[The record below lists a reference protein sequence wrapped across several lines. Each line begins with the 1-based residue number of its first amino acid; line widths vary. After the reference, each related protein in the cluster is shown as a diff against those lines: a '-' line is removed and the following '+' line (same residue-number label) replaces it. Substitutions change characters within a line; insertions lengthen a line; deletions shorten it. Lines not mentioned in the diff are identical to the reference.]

1 MKYAVIYARYSCER
15 QTEQS
20 IEGQLRICNEF
31 AEKNDLRI
39 VDTYIDRAMTGTNDH
54 RPEFQRMLSDSDKP
68 QIWDIVLVYA
78 LDRFGRNSIEVAV
91 NKQRLKKNNKIL
103 ISATQRT
110 SMNIDGSKNLDG
122 IILENVMIGLA
133 EYYSAELSQKIRRG
147 LHENRT
153 KGLYS
158 GGFIP
163 FGYTV
168 KDRKVYV
175 DEDKAEIVRFIFKQY
190 AAGFTVK
197 NIVYDLNEK
206 GLTKNG
212 KPFALTTVYDI
223 LRLEKYIGICRYS
236 DGIYTN
242 IYPQI
247 VPTELFN
254 EVQMI
259 LANNKKGSSSTKADF
274 LLKGKLICGLCGAN
288 MQGESGTSKSGKV
301 KYYYKCGKRKK
312 FNTCKKA
319 ALPKEQLENLIVK
332 IIHHML
338 NEPKN
343 IDYLA
348 SEIIKANR
356 NHLSQQSVL
365 NTLIRERDD
374 LQKALSNI
382 IKAIEQG
389 LINDSMKKRMN
400 ELEEQIKILEDKIT
414 VEEYKKQK
422 ELSYENVVAYLQ
434 KAIQLKPKPLILT
447 LIQKIVVYDDRLEIF
462 FNYTKENNPDDTSRQ
477 DYLLPKCSTCY
488 GMVEM
493 FHPNPNLIPR

>member
-1 MKYAVIYARYSCER
+1 MKAVIYARYSSDNQRE
-15 QTEQS
+15 ES
-20 IEGQLRICNEF
+20 IEGQIRECMEF
-31 AEKNDLRI
+31 AERNGI
-39 VDTYIDRAMTGTNDH
+39 TVFGTYIDRALSAKTDN
-54 RPEFQRMLSDSDKP
+54 RPDFQRMIKDSYRRLFDT
-68 QIWDIVLVYA
+68 VLVWK
-78 LDRFGRNSIEVAV
+78 LDRFARNRYDSAYYKNI
-91 NKQRLKKNNKIL
+91 LKKNGVKV
-103 ISATQRT
+103 ISAKENISDGPEGVLLE
-110 SMNIDGSKNLDG
+110 SM
-122 IILENVMIGLA
+122 LEGLA

-488 GMVEM
+488 GMVEL
-493 FHPNPNLIPR
+493 FPPNPNLILH